1 MPAPIYAI
9 CCSAALPRVALLPLC
24 VLCVISATSAYSS
37 IQPGVILLAPRFIT
51 GQSAVYTL
59 DAEFTRRRAQR
70 DDAPGTR
77 LTQSADLTFVTVS
90 AEPDGSAAVRA
101 TFERLL
107 VRVETLGPDAS
118 STTWEWRRAAEK
130 PVTDGAGVPGLDEAC
145 SALVRSSI
153 QLRIAADGSL
163 RTIEGLERAYEA
175 LAASREKGGDDV
187 TPILGVFSP
196 GASVSFFEGFW
207 SFGPGSGARVPR
219 PAPGD
224 RWKVTKSA
232 PLFGGYQAEATTSY
246 TLDRVRADA
255 AEISGL
261 VTFAIVP
268 PRADPGP
275 ADPAPKIIEQSG
287 RIEATWDTAARR
299 VVRRLSERS
308 LAWSATISLSE
319 PVEVKDY
326 TTARVEIK
334 LAPPDGP

>member
-1 MPAPIYAI
+1 MPA
-9 CCSAALPRVALLPLC
+9 
-24 VLCVISATSAYSS
+24 S
-37 IQPGVILLAPRFIT
+37 IQPAASVCKICCFAVLLLCCFGGWATAQPILLAPRFVA
-51 GQSAVYTL
+51 GQSVAYTL

-101 TFERLL
+101 TFDRLL
-107 VRVETLGPDAS
+107 VRVERLGPDAS

-153 QLRIAADGSL
+153 QMRIAADGSL
-163 RTIEGLERAYEA
+163 RTIEGLERTYEA
-175 LAASREKGGDDV
+175 LAAAREKGGGGGDDP
-187 TPILGVFSP
+187 TPVLGVFSP
-196 GASVSFFEGFW
+196 GAVVSFFEGFS
-207 SFGPGSGARVPR
+207 SFGPGSGAKVPR

-224 RWKVTKSA
+224 HWKVTKSA
-232 PLFGGYQAEATTSY
+232 PLFGGYQAEATTNYS
-246 TLDRVRADA
+246 LDRVRADA
-255 AEISGL
+255 ADISGL

-287 RIEATWDTAARR
+287 RVEATWDTAARR
-299 VVRRLSERS
+299 IVRRLFERS
-308 LAWSATISLSE
+308 LAWSATISLAE

-334 LAPPDGP
+334 LADEPGR